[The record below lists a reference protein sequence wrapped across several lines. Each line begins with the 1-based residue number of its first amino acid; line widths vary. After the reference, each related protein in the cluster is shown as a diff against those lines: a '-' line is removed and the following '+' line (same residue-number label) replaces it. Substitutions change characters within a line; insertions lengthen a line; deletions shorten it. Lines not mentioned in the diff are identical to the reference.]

1 SDSPSAYRGFSKVA
15 QPKRSDAMSTKSL
28 TRLASPFIFHSSM
41 KFIPL
46 MTRKAIE
53 KAILL
58 YLFAHIIFFLIYTV
72 KVGQMMGFF
81 GGM

>member
-1 SDSPSAYRGFSKVA
+1 
-15 QPKRSDAMSTKSL
+15 
-28 TRLASPFIFHSSM
+28 M